1 MKAVIDIGTN
11 TFHLNIANVLPN
23 NKIVFVYKTYKAV
36 KLGEGGIN
44 KSIIAPEAYKRGVN
58 ALLTFSKTIAKYP
71 VKQVI
76 ALATSA
82 VRDAEN
88 GEEFIGEVLKK
99 TGITIQI
106 ISGDKEAQLI
116 YEGTKAAINLTN
128 NTFLIMD
135 IGGGSIEFIICNQTQ
150 IFWKQSFKL
159 GAARLM
165 DLFMKNNPLFP
176 DDIQNI
182 ENHLDINLVD
192 LFEACKTFNP
202 TILVGTSGSFE
213 SYAEIIHLQKGLRF
227 NPHKQ
232 MSYPFN
238 NQELVDLLNFFK
250 ASTQQQRLNTKGL
263 IALRLDMIV
272 IASVITSFILLKL
285 NINKTILSTYALK
298 EGALLT
304 L

>member
-23 NKIVFVYKTYKAV
+23 NKIVFIYKTYKAV

-44 KSIIAPEAYKRGVN
+44 QGIITPDAYKRGVN
-58 ALLTFSKTIAKYP
+58 ALLIFSKTIAKYP
-71 VKQVI
+71 VGKVI

-82 VRDAEN
+82 VRDAQN
-88 GEEFIGEVLKK
+88 GEEFIADILQK
-99 TGITIQI
+99 TGITIQT
-106 ISGDKEAQLI
+106 ISGDNEAELI
-116 YEGTKAAINLTN
+116 YEGTKAALNLTK

-135 IGGGSIEFIICNQTQ
+135 IGGGSVEFIICNQTQ

-165 DLFMKNNPLFP
+165 DLFMKNDPLLQV
-176 DDIQNI
+176 DIQSI
-182 ENHLDINLVD
+182 ENHLNLNLFE
-192 LFEACKTFNP
+192 LFEACETFKP
-202 TILVGTSGSFE
+202 QVLVGTAGSFE
-213 SYAEIIHLQKGLRF
+213 SYTEIINTQNGLHF
-227 NPHKQ
+227 NPNKQ
-232 MSYPFN
+232 KTYPFN

-250 ASTQQQRLNTKGL
+250 TSTKQQRLNIKGL
-263 IALRLDMIV
+263 ISLRLDMIV
-272 IASVITSFILLKL
+272 IASVITSFILQKL

-298 EGALLT
+298 EGALIT

>member
-44 KSIIAPEAYKRGVN
+44 QGIIAPAAYIRGVN
-58 ALLTFSKTIAKYP
+58 ALLGFSKTIAKYP

-82 VRDAEN
+82 VRDAQN
-88 GEEFIGEVLKK
+88 GEKFIADVLQK
-99 TGITIQI
+99 TDISIQT
-106 ISGDKEAQLI
+106 ISGNTEAQLI
-116 YEGTKAAINLTN
+116 YEGTKAALNLTN

-135 IGGGSIEFIICNQTQ
+135 IGGGSIEFIICNQKQ

-165 DLFMKNNPLFP
+165 DLFMKNNPLLFS
-176 DDIQNI
+176 DIQNI
-182 ENHLDINLVD
+182 ENHLNQNLVD

-213 SYAEIIHLQKGLRF
+213 SYAEIIHLQQELSF

-232 MSYPFN
+232 KSYPFN
-238 NQELVDLLNFFK
+238 NQKLVDLLNFFK
-250 ASTQQQRLNTKGL
+250 TSTQQQRLTTKGL

-272 IASVITSFILLKL
+272 IASVITSFILHKL

-304 L
+304 F